1 MNDHIGWRWL
11 VHVCWPTHV
20 YLPIRARQSLTH
32 SPLHMHASP
41 SWSWP
46 PRNTHHNDNKLTT
59 AWLGLSAAERSNILK
74 WISYV
79 RLDRVTWHA
88 WLTMIVYVHKT
99 ISSSLPYGY
108 LNLKWAARDLKSAS
122 NRVPIRVTY
131 FGLSERH
138 DPNISILSPEN
149 PFAKMINFWVLL
161 LEKMTNGY

>member
-1 MNDHIGWRWL
+1 MNDHIGWRWP
-11 VHVCWPTHV
+11 VHIRWPTHV

-59 AWLGLSAAERSNILK
+59 AWLGLSAAERSDILK

-88 WLTMIVYVHKT
+88 WLTMIVYVHYADHHEMRW
-99 ISSSLPYGY
+99 PAGY
-108 LNLKWAARDLKSAS
+108 DR
-122 NRVPIRVTY
+122 
-131 FGLSERH
+131 
-138 DPNISILSPEN
+138 PEN
-149 PFAKMINFWVLL
+149 WVPSFSFENLPKIIEWKNIL
-161 LEKMTNGY
+161 HQRFFFILFSKNTSRYAHATRTCLSK